1 MMILT
6 LNSVGMKVHSFS
18 VHFTVFQCRR
28 DEFSTILYI
37 FAVSIL
43 VRPILKSVFGLCF
56 PSFNL
61 IYKQQGEVGPHQN
74 FRTFPQ
80 LPLGPGLMQKKSEKE
95 RSDLFSINL
104 FTLG

>member
-28 DEFSTILYI
+28 DEFSTVLYI

-43 VRPILKSVFGLCF
+43 VRTILKSVFGLRC
-56 PSFNL
+56 PSLNL
-61 IYKQQGEVGPHQN
+61 IYKQRGEVGPHQD
-74 FRTFPQ
+74 FWTFPQ
-80 LPLGPGLMQKKSEKE
+80 LPLGPGLMQKKIEEE